1 MLFLRGHVFLLP
13 PDDAVKAFDES
24 VPQVN
29 AVKGCSVFH
38 QRSFLRVSLWFF
50 VTLQGIMIYYRTEIL

>member
-1 MLFLRGHVFLLP
+1 MLFLRGHVFLPP
-13 PDDAVKAFDES
+13 PDDAVKAFDEP

-29 AVKGCSVFH
+29 AVKG
-38 QRSFLRVSLWFF
+38 RVSLWFF

>member
-29 AVKGCSVFH
+29 AVKG
-38 QRSFLRVSLWFF
+38 RVSLWFF